1 MVYSIEKIRLLTLAL
16 KGDKKIFIQLRA
28 ETPAYA
34 ALGSALVGSPEAM
47 GWLLKNDKT
56 LALFVD
62 AVHGNKSAVQIL
74 MQEKQYELAAV
85 SNMLNEDG
93 KAELWLEH
101 HGLKDY
107 LYFAAAIQIAM
118 DMEERL
124 NLSGYF
130 TLYG

>member
-1 MVYSIEKIRLLTLAL
+1 MVYSIEKIRLLTMAL
-16 KGDKKIFIQLRA
+16 KGDKKLFKQLIEEA
-28 ETPAYA
+28 PEFA
-34 ALGSALVGSPEAM
+34 ALGSALVGSPQAM
-47 GWLLKNDKT
+47 NWLIKNEKT
-56 LALFVD
+56 LAIFVD

-74 MQEKQYELAAV
+74 IQEKQPELAAV

-93 KAELWLEH
+93 GAELWLEH
-101 HGLKDY
+101 HNLRDY

-118 DMEERL
+118 DMESKL

>member
-16 KGDKKIFIQLRA
+16 KGDKKIFKQLMEEA
-28 ETPAYA
+28 PEFA
-34 ALGSALVGSPEAM
+34 AVGSALVGGPEAM
-47 GWLLKNDKT
+47 GWLIKNEKT
-56 LALFVD
+56 LAIFVD
-62 AVHGNKSAVQIL
+62 AVHGNKSALQIL
-74 MQEKQYELAAV
+74 LQEKQPELAAV

-118 DMEERL
+118 DMEEKH
-124 NLSGYF
+124 NLGGYF

>member
-1 MVYSIEKIRLLTLAL
+1 MAL
-16 KGDKKIFIQLRA
+16 KGDKKLFKQLIEEA
-28 ETPAYA
+28 PEFA
-34 ALGSALVGSPEAM
+34 ALGSALVGSPQAM
-47 GWLLKNDKT
+47 NWLIKNEKT
-56 LALFVD
+56 LAIFVD

-74 MQEKQYELAAV
+74 IQEKQPELAAV

-93 KAELWLEH
+93 GAELWLEH
-101 HGLKDY
+101 HNLRDY

-118 DMEERL
+118 DMESKL

>member
-28 ETPAYA
+28 EAPAYA

>member
-16 KGDKKIFIQLRA
+16 KGDKNLFKRVREEAPEF
-28 ETPAYA
+28 A
-34 ALGSALVGSPEAM
+34 AVGSALVGSPDAM
-47 GWLLKNDKT
+47 NWLIKNEKT
-56 LALFVD
+56 LAIFVD
-62 AVHGNKSAVQIL
+62 AVHGNKSAVNIL
-74 MQEKQYELAAV
+74 MQEKHPELAAV
-85 SNMLNEDG
+85 ANMLNEDG

-118 DMEERL
+118 DMEEKH
-124 NLSGYF
+124 NLAGYF